1 MNKLSF
7 IQQIQRFFKF
17 GISWWNF
24 ITFFSGNCNA
34 ISQFTAQS
42 KL

>member
-1 MNKLSF
+1 MNKLSL
-7 IQQIQRFFKF
+7 IQQIQRFFQI
-17 GISWWNF
+17 GISWRNF
-24 ITFFSGNCNA
+24 ITFFSGSCNA